1 MTFVVEKDPGL
12 IPQILSTILDSSVN
26 GITLAD
32 PDQED
37 MPIVYANQ
45 SFERMTGYSLPEIIG
60 QNCRFLQGDD
70 REQEARFQL
79 RKAIDNCQP
88 IEVNIRNYKK
98 NGELFYNHLALTP
111 LFDSGGKLIYYLGV
125 QYDVTWQ
132 VNAENE
138 IKRLSETLQQVYIE
152 KMDIS
157 ATNPHDPTP
166 QES

>member
-45 SFERMTGYSLPEIIG
+45 SFERMTGYSQVEIIG

-79 RKAIDNCQP
+79 RKAIDQCQP

-125 QYDVTWQ
+125 QYDVTRQ

-138 IKRLSETLQQVYIE
+138 IKRLSETLEQVYIE

-157 ATNPHDPTP
+157 ATNAHDPKQ